1 MFVLESRTE
10 KLAALAL
17 AVLMAATRVHH
28 FGVGAI
34 APDASTAVYFLA
46 GLALAGPWWL
56 LAFLAE
62 AVVLD
67 VFAIGVAGV
76 ADACISGGY
85 VLLAPAYG
93 ALWLAG
99 RTMRKSERLDW
110 LTAGKFFCAITGGVA
125 AFFVISN
132 IGYFFG
138 SEFFATRRA
147 GIFASRQPLLLVLR
161 DCDALLWRCGNRS
174 PRIHRAHAP
183 KFPSSRALIFW
194 TFAGSRASSVPAARS
209 APVVRTSRPAPGVG
223 RA

>member
-1 MFVLESRTE
+1 MFTLESRTE
-10 KLAALAL
+10 KLAALLL

-46 GLALAGPWWL
+46 GLALASPWWL

-85 VLLAPAYG
+85 PLLAPAYG
-93 ALWLAG
+93 ALWFAG
-99 RTMRKSERLDW
+99 RWMRGAERLDW
-110 LTAGKFFCAITGGVA
+110 LTAVKLVGAITGGVI
-125 AFFVISN
+125 AFFVIAN

-138 SEFFATRRA
+138 REFYALGVPEYSRRVSRYFSYYEMVTLFYGVA
-147 GIFASRQPLLLVLR
+147 GIAALTLVARL
-161 DCDALLWRCGNRS
+161 
-174 PRIHRAHAP
+174 
-183 KFPSSRALIFW
+183 
-194 TFAGSRASSVPAARS
+194 SVRKAITAR
-209 APVVRTSRPAPGVG
+209 
-223 RA
+223 

>member
-1 MFVLESRTE
+1 MFTLESRAE
-10 KLAALAL
+10 KLTALLL

-46 GLALAGPWWL
+46 GLALASPWWL

-62 AVVLD
+62 AVLLD

-99 RTMRKSERLDW
+99 RTMRKSELRKSERLDW
-110 LTAGKFFCAITGGVA
+110 LTAGKFVCAITGGVA

-138 SEFFATRRA
+138 SEFYALGVPEYTRRVSRYFFYFEMVTLLYAAA
-147 GIFASRQPLLLVLR
+147 GIGALVL
-161 DCDALLWRCGNRS
+161 
-174 PRIHRAHAP
+174 
-183 KFPSSRALIFW
+183 
-194 TFAGSRASSVPAARS
+194 AARLS
-209 APVVRTSRPAPGVG
+209 G
-223 RA
+223 REKLAAR

>member
-1 MFVLESRTE
+1 MFVLESKAE
-10 KLAALAL
+10 KFAALLL

-46 GLALAGPWWL
+46 GLALANPWWL

-67 VFAIGVAGV
+67 VFAIGIAGV

-85 VLLAPAYG
+85 PLLAPAYG
-93 ALWLAG
+93 VLWLAG

-110 LTAGKFFCAITGGVA
+110 LTAGKFVCAITGGVA

-138 SEFFATRRA
+138 SEFYALGVTEYTRRVARYFSYYEMVTLSYAAA
-147 GIFASRQPLLLVLR
+147 GIA
-161 DCDALLWRCGNRS
+161 AL
-174 PRIHRAHAP
+174 
-183 KFPSSRALIFW
+183 AL
-194 TFAGSRASSVPAARS
+194 AARLS
-209 APVVRTSRPAPGVG
+209 AR
-223 RA
+223 RAIAAR